1 MAEKYS
7 VYLSPTAERQEL
19 QHLRFLGQ
27 VSKKAAVELRN
38 RFVEAFLSLEEMP
51 KRYPFLD
58 EEGFPKN
65 KYRKLFVANWF
76 LVLYEVI
83 EDRVVI
89 DYILD
94 CRQDYRWLL
103 HE

>member
-1 MAEKYS
+1 MAKKYS
-7 VYLSPTAERQEL
+7 VYLSPTAERMEL
-19 QHLRFLGQ
+19 QHIRFLGQ
-27 VSKKAAVELRN
+27 ASKKAAVELRN
-38 RFVEAFLSLEEMP
+38 RFVEVFSSLEEMP

-58 EEGFPKN
+58 EEDFPQN

-76 LVLYEVI
+76 LVLYEVV